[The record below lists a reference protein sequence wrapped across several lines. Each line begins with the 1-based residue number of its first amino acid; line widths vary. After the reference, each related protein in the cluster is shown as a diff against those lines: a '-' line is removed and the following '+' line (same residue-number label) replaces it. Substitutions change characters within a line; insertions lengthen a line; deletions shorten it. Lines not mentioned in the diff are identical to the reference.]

1 MNEDERLQNIIIRG
15 VDNIMF
21 QWTMIEILNQWLND
35 RKSVLLKYN
44 VMEYKK
50 VQFIL
55 NNKT

>member
-1 MNEDERLQNIIIRG
+1 
-15 VDNIMF
+15 MF
-21 QWTMIEILNQWLND
+21 QRTMIEILNQWLND

-55 NNKT
+55 NNKA

>member
-1 MNEDERLQNIIIRG
+1 MNEDERLYNIIIRG

-21 QWTMIEILNQWLND
+21 QRTMIEILNQWLND

>member
-21 QWTMIEILNQWLND
+21 QRTMIEILNQWLND